1 MPANSRTHVPFTS
14 KMQYASGSLG
24 EGLVYYAI
32 SAFVVV
38 YYTQALGLS
47 GTLAGAAFFIT
58 LVFDAVSDPWIGAWS
73 DRFHSRWGRRH
84 PFIFLSAVPIGA
96 AFFCIYMPPDII
108 VNASEDPGLF
118 GYSIRECLLFSWL
131 FVFASLF
138 KIFLTSYHVP
148 HLALGSELSGDYV
161 ERTRVLR
168 WNQLAF
174 YWGASILAFSFYG
187 YFFPDNAIAKPHD
200 ATYFAASVSIAAMV
214 LILLSAYLTRDQIE
228 YLPQPNKNLPR
239 FTFREFLKEFGQAL
253 SNRNY
258 LFLLGGYFF
267 IAPLTGIRDVIH
279 YQMNIHYWELP
290 TSLIKWISFTNLP
303 IFLVI
308 ALIVPVMHQR
318 FDKSKTMLI
327 GIVLLAF
334 ASATPVLARSFFVF
348 PENGSDLLFPTLLAF
363 NWLFYGGSLIVSIS
377 VYSALGDVTD
387 EHELTTGRRMEG
399 IFYSARTF
407 FGKVTIGIGALLGGI
422 ALDVIG
428 FPTKAIVGEVD
439 PDILYKLGMIE
450 GPLAS
455 LPLIGAIICYGMYD
469 LSKKRQQEIQRQ
481 LTDRHQS
488 ETLAS

>member
-1 MPANSRTHVPFTS
+1 
-14 KMQYASGSLG
+14 
-24 EGLVYYAI
+24 
-32 SAFVVV
+32 
-38 YYTQALGLS
+38 
-47 GTLAGAAFFIT
+47 
-58 LVFDAVSDPWIGAWS
+58 
-73 DRFHSRWGRRH
+73 
-84 PFIFLSAVPIGA
+84 
-96 AFFCIYMPPDII
+96 
-108 VNASEDPGLF
+108 
-118 GYSIRECLLFSWL
+118 
-131 FVFASLF
+131 
-138 KIFLTSYHVP
+138 
-148 HLALGSELSGDYV
+148 
-161 ERTRVLR
+161 
-168 WNQLAF
+168 
-174 YWGASILAFSFYG
+174 
-187 YFFPDNAIAKPHD
+187 
-200 ATYFAASVSIAAMV
+200 
-214 LILLSAYLTRDQIE
+214 
-228 YLPQPNKNLPR
+228 
-239 FTFREFLKEFGQAL
+239 
-253 SNRNY
+253 
-258 LFLLGGYFF
+258 LGGYFF

-334 ASATPVLARSFFVF
+334 ASATPVLARSFFIF